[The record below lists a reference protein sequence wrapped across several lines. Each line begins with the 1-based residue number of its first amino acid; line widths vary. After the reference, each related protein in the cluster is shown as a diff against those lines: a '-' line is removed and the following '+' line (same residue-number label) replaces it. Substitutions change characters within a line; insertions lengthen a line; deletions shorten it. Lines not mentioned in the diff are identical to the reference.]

1 MVCMCRSTCGLFV
14 GADGTGLPLMTRL
27 GPSDVLRVTS
37 EPLSPNGIA
46 KMAARRAAELRA
58 MAEQQGGLAAAAE
71 RQ

>member
-1 MVCMCRSTCGLFV
+1 MCTSTCFLLV

-46 KMAARRAAELRA
+46 KMAARRAELRA
-58 MAEQQGGLAAAAE
+58 MAEQQGG
-71 RQ
+71 RGRGR